1 LPVHRRRGLR
11 LAQPL
16 ERGAEQ
22 QRDIAM
28 AGVVRRQRGQA
39 VASRIDPPEIQQHRA
54 PIELDRQQCRI
65 DPGGPVET
73 DQRRPRIARRP
84 VDGRE
89 IVIGPAVVGKPG
101 DSLPQSGHVRPS
113 PAFRH
118 SIRLAHGIRLAKL
131 AAVSACG

>member
-16 ERGAEQ
+16 ECRAEQ

-28 AGVVRRQRGQA
+28 AGMVGRQRGQA
-39 VASRIDPPEIQQHRA
+39 VAGRIDPPEIQQHRA
-54 PIELDRQQCRI
+54 PVELDRQQSRI

-73 DQRRPRIARRP
+73 DQRRWRIARRP

-101 DSLPQSGHVRPS
+101 DSLPQSGHVRPF
-113 PAFRH
+113 PA
-118 SIRLAHGIRLAKL
+118 ICPGIRLAQL